1 MADLTIKPQAGSS
14 NKVIIQDQGG
24 RVMLQ
29 TEQQGLTLTSHLVS
43 SSDPTVSSNPV
54 SGVGTKWINSSTG
67 VEFICVDATAG
78 ANIWKHTG
86 MGTSIPNFTVEYLVI
101 AGGGSGAG
109 RHYNGGGGAGGY
121 RCSYASEESGGKMP
135 TEDTWTAALS
145 TTYMVKVGAG
155 GASAGNHVSGYRG
168 IDSYLKCQQTDV
180 NNTPDIICVG
190 GGPGQGDNWGNGD
203 VQAVGQYGGSSG
215 GARGNDHIYMQ
226 QIAHPI
232 QGSFSGLAPVS
243 DSSGWHGAP
252 GGGGAG
258 GKGQNRAE
266 ADVHGGHGGLGIE
279 SSITG
284 VATWRGGGGG
294 GGAWQGSEGGCG
306 GNRGG
311 QWNVSQATK
320 AGGGDGTGLNTEP
333 TTSGTNGKV
342 NTGGGGG
349 GVSGYATPFNS
360 GPGGSGVV
368 IIRYPNTRTVS
379 SVSGGLT
386 TSTLNGTHSSSKY
399 TVFSAGTGTFV
410 FT

>member
-54 SGVGTKWINSSTG
+54 TGVGTKWINSSTG
-67 VEFICVDATAG
+67 VEFICVDATGG

-86 MGTSIPNFTVEYLVI
+86 MGTSIPNFQVEYLVI

-121 RCSYASEESGGKMP
+121 RCSYASELSGGKMP
-135 TEDTWTAALS
+135 TEEKWTAALS

-155 GASAGNHVSGYRG
+155 AARPGNNISGYRG
-168 IDSYLKCQQTDV
+168 NNSYLKCQQTDP
-180 NNTPDIICVG
+180 NNTPDIIAIF
-190 GGPGQGDNWGNGD
+190 GGPGMGDNWTTGE
-203 VQAVGQYGGSSG
+203 VTATVLYGGSSG
-215 GARGNDHIYMQ
+215 GGRGVDDSYGI
-226 QIAHPI
+226 QIADPI
-232 QGSFSGLAPVS
+232 QGSMGGKAVAYT
-243 DSSGWHGAP
+243 DTSGWHGGS

-258 GKGQNRAE
+258 GTGYNNPATNN
-266 ADVHGGHGGLGIE
+266 DGGNGGPGLS

-294 GGAWQGSEGGCG
+294 GGAWQGNTGGLG
-306 GNRGG
+306 GGYG
-311 QWNVSQATK
+311 SFNVAHVQK
-320 AGGGDGTGLNTEP
+320 AGGGDGSANSTVPSTLN
-333 TTSGTNGKV
+333 GIA

-349 GVSGYATPFNS
+349 GISGYSTPDS
-360 GPGGSGVV
+360 GGAGGSGVV
-368 IIRYPNTRTVS
+368 IIRYPSARTVS

-386 TSTLNGTHSSSKY
+386 TSSLNTTDGSYKY
-399 TVFSAGTGTFV
+399 TVFSAGIGTFV

>member
-1 MADLTIKPQAGSS
+1 
-14 NKVIIQDQGG
+14 
-24 RVMLQ
+24 
-29 TEQQGLTLTSHLVS
+29 
-43 SSDPTVSSNPV
+43 
-54 SGVGTKWINSSTG
+54 
-67 VEFICVDATAG
+67 
-78 ANIWKHTG
+78 
-86 MGTSIPNFTVEYLVI
+86 
-101 AGGGSGAG
+101 
-109 RHYNGGGGAGGY
+109 
-121 RCSYASEESGGKMP
+121 MP
-135 TEDTWTAALS
+135 
-145 TTYMVKVGAG
+145 
-155 GASAGNHVSGYRG
+155 SGYR
-168 IDSYLKCQQTDV
+168 
-180 NNTPDIICVG
+180 
-190 GGPGQGDNWGNGD
+190 
-203 VQAVGQYGGSSG
+203 
-215 GARGNDHIYMQ
+215 
-226 QIAHPI
+226 
-232 QGSFSGLAPVS
+232 
-243 DSSGWHGAP
+243 
-252 GGGGAG
+252 AG
-258 GKGQNRAE
+258 GLSKGNLFDTNIKATSIDEDIFTDQEVLSSVADSDLVWAE